1 MVSLLFIEEI
11 YYLRLSV
18 KAMSRIEEE
27 KYVVELMIR
36 LYCRY
41 KEGNAELCESCKALL
56 NYAHARLSK
65 CPFGDGKSTCRL
77 CKIHCYKPDMR
88 EQMRAVMRY
97 AGPRMLLRHP
107 WYAIKHMWMELR

>member
-1 MVSLLFIEEI
+1 
-11 YYLRLSV
+11 
-18 KAMSRIEEE
+18 MSRIEEE
-27 KYVVELMIR
+27 KQVVELMIR
-36 LYCRY
+36 LYCRH
-41 KEGNAELCESCKALL
+41 KEGNAELCESCRALL
-56 NYAHARLSK
+56 SYAHARLSK